1 MPRRTLDR
9 FPMRQPSDAA
19 LCRYYRRYDGAQL
32 YHAPD
37 SLPDVT
43 SLSLFGNA
51 RPLVL
56 DLGCGRGE
64 FLIGQ
69 ARQHPDYN
77 YVGLDTQRKYLY
89 DAVGHA
95 EAFDLKNLLFL
106 RADLR
111 YALVKV
117 PSESVAAIY
126 LLFPPPVVMRKHQRK
141 DVLTETLSADLARIL
156 APGGRLVFMTDHRA
170 YFEKKRALLD
180 NRFQRVLL
188 SEGMEGGITWFQ
200 RIWEGH
206 GLPSLRAE
214 YAKEGAPGAAEESEG
229 QAPC

>member
-9 FPMRQPSDAA
+9 FSMRQPTDAA
-19 LCRYYRRYDGAQL
+19 LRRYYRCYDGARL

-43 SLSLFGNA
+43 SVCLFGNR
-51 RPLVL
+51 RPLAL

-69 ARQHPDYN
+69 ARQHPDHN

-89 DAVGHA
+89 DAVSHA
-95 EAFDLKNLLFL
+95 AAFDLDNLLFL
-106 RADLR
+106 RVDLR
-111 YALVKV
+111 QALMKV
-117 PSESVAAIY
+117 PRESVAAIY
-126 LLFPPPVVMRKHQRK
+126 LLFPPPVVARKHQRK
-141 DVLTETLSADLARIL
+141 EVLTEALITDLARIL
-156 APGGRLVFMTDHRA
+156 APEGTLAFVTDHRA

-180 NRFQRVLL
+180 SRFRRVLL

-214 YAKEGAPGAAEESEG
+214 YVAKADVAGAAEEEG
-229 QAPC
+229 